1 MDTSSRKYSSFKTP
15 RAGRATESQI
25 DELVTYMENHNLFA
39 RGKFLGKDGKQGLGE
54 RWKALTDILNS
65 VPRGTVKDS
74 KQWQVKAANIR
85 RQRNATGNKP
95 ITATPLTAIEL
106 RVLEVIGFVYVEG
119 SACPDSLPEE
129 ESLQIQLEAGDVSV
143 LQALPQTHILKDV
156 ATPTV
161 LSLEVVDTEIGNHEK
176 KLEVPPELENSI
188 EGRVCSEIPSPR
200 TPTQSS
206 GSRQY
211 SVKKR
216 KTPSRERIGV
226 QLLEAREKF
235 TVLQED
241 SNKTQMMIGEAA
253 KQQAEAAMLMAKAA
267 LQQAENGRL
276 QNETAERLIGVIENQ
291 SIVMERFL
299 TVVEKINKYLD

>member
-1 MDTSSRKYSSFKTP
+1 
-15 RAGRATESQI
+15 
-25 DELVTYMENHNLFA
+25 MENHNLFA
-39 RGKFLGKDGKQGLGE
+39 RGKFLGKDGKLGLSE

-74 KQWQVKAANIR
+74 KQWQVVWRDLKFSASKKAANIR